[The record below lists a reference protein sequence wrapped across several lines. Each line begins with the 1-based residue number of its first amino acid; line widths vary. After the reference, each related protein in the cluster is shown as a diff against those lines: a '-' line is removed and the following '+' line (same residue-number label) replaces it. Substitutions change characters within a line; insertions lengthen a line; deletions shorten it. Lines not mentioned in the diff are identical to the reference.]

1 MLDNG
6 EAYPSDNRTAAL
18 PLTPDWMERAS
29 VPEANDPKPDEPKPG
44 EPKPDEPKPEAHKP
58 EAAKPDAAKPDAAKP
73 DDVRADGGLARA
85 YDQIK
90 SAEQDLARLDR
101 LVSGMERGN
110 EGPRAP
116 QASAAAKAAETP
128 RDKAPAPE
136 SKVGN
141 QGLKGDRTMLRAL
154 VGLVLAIGLL
164 GAAFASQYRDEAS
177 LMTRSIMARWAPP
190 AASKPSRAPAVESPA
205 QPPAVQLAA
214 ADEPGPLPAPPLSK
228 ETESAARAE
237 APKPDAARPDAPRT
251 GATAPDPSSSDLA
264 QSLKTITSELANIN
278 GKLEQLKSR
287 NEQALREQADTI
299 QQLKAAQEKD
309 TADNARLA
317 AQVQALQTQLTTSST
332 PAPAKPAVRSVT
344 SNETAAPARPHVQ
357 AAPPRRPRPPPR
369 GPWMPPPYYM
379 GDPYGDPD
387 W

>member
-1 MLDNG
+1 
-6 EAYPSDNRTAAL
+6 
-18 PLTPDWMERAS
+18 MERAS
-29 VPEANDPKPDEPKPG
+29 VPEANDPKPDT
-44 EPKPDEPKPEAHKP
+44 DKPEAQKP
-58 EAAKPDAAKPDAAKP
+58 EAAKPDE
-73 DDVRADGGLARA
+73 VRADGGLARA

-110 EGPRAP
+110 EVPRAS
-116 QASAAAKAAETP
+116 QASAGAKAAEGP
-128 RDKAPAPE
+128 KDKVPAPV

-164 GAAFASQYRDEAS
+164 GAAFASQYRDEAKS
-177 LMTRSIMARWAPP
+177 MTRSIMARWAPP
-190 AASKPSRAPAVESPA
+190 AASEPARASVVESPA

-214 ADEPGPLPAPPLSK
+214 ADGPSPVPAPPLGK
-228 ETESAARAE
+228 ETESAPRAE

-264 QSLKTITSELANIN
+264 QSLKTITSELASIN

-287 NEQALREQADTI
+287 NEQTLREQADTI

-309 TADNARLA
+309 AADNARLA
-317 AQVQALQTQLTTSST
+317 AQVQALQTQLTTSAA
-332 PAPAKPAVRSVT
+332 PAPAKPVVRSAT

-357 AAPPRRPRPPPR
+357 ATAPRRPRPPR
-369 GPWMPPPYYM
+369 GRWMPPPYM
-379 GDPYGDPD
+379 ADPYDPD

>member
-1 MLDNG
+1 
-6 EAYPSDNRTAAL
+6 
-18 PLTPDWMERAS
+18 MERAS
-29 VPEANDPKPDEPKPG
+29 VPEANDPKPDEPRS
-44 EPKPDEPKPEAHKP
+44 DEPKPEAHKP
-58 EAAKPDAAKPDAAKP
+58 EADKPDE
-73 DDVRADGGLARA
+73 VRADGGLARA

-90 SAEQDLARLDR
+90 SAEEELARLDR

-110 EGPRAP
+110 EAPRAP
-116 QASAAAKAAETP
+116 QASAGAKAAEAP

-190 AASKPSRAPAVESPA
+190 AASKPSRASAVESPA

-214 ADEPGPLPAPPLSK
+214 ADEPGQLPAPPLGK
-228 ETESAARAE
+228 ETESAPRAE
-237 APKPDAARPDAPRT
+237 AARPDAPRT

-264 QSLKTITSELANIN
+264 QSLKSITSELASIN